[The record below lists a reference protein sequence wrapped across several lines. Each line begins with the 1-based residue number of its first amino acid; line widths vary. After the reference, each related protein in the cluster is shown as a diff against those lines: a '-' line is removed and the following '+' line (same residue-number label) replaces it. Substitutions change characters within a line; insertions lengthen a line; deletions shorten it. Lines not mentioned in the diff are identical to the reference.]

1 LSFLRAALLAMLA
14 ALPAVAGA
22 ECVMTMRMV
31 DDPPYF
37 ILHADGPPTGLHAD
51 IAREALRRIGCRLD
65 FREVPFT
72 RSLKE
77 LEEGKLDIVPD
88 LFLTPERERY
98 TLYSRT
104 RSRVPNRLFVRA
116 ADRERWQIHDFAD
129 LPRLGIRLG
138 IETGALIS
146 PDFAAISADPAFKAI
161 LSTAHTH
168 TGLWHMLETGRVDAV
183 VLDELAAK
191 RELVAE
197 GLNGKI
203 AATDFVTSGEAAYFG
218 FSRATV
224 GEDQRDRF
232 DDAVAAM
239 HKDGTMTR
247 ILAGYGLA
255 AGAAIDLSE

>member
-1 LSFLRAALLAMLA
+1 LILPRAALLSLLA
-14 ALPAVAGA
+14 ALPAAAGA

-37 ILHADGPPTGLHAD
+37 ILHADEPPAGLHAD
-51 IAREALRRIGCRLD
+51 IATEALRRIGCRLE

-77 LEEGKLDIVPD
+77 LEEGSLDIVPD
-88 LFLTPERERY
+88 LFRTPERERY

-116 ADRERWQIHDFAD
+116 ADRGRWQIRDFAD

-161 LSTAHTH
+161 LSTARSHA
-168 TGLWHMLETGRVDAV
+168 GLWLMLDSGRVDAV

-191 RELVAE
+191 RELLAM
-197 GLNGKI
+197 GLSEKI
-203 AATDFVTSGEAAYFG
+203 TSTDFVTSGEAAYFG

-224 GEDQRDRF
+224 SEDQRDRF
-232 DDAVAAM
+232 DAAVAAM

-247 ILAGYGLA
+247 ILAGYGLD
-255 AGAAIDLSE
+255 AGAAIDISE